1 MPPVRVP
8 ENERQ
13 KGVIIMTEKQKEL
26 KSYVEKQK
34 QRANNWIT
42 RSDIK
47 QFAEKLVVLGAIEEQ
62 EILLRIL
69 EKAFDDSVSP
79 EDLQRFINSLPER
92 SFLR

>member
-1 MPPVRVP
+1 
-8 ENERQ
+8 
-13 KGVIIMTEKQKEL
+13 MTEKQKAL

-34 QRANNWIT
+34 QRANNWIM

>member
-13 KGVIIMTEKQKEL
+13 KGVIIMTEKQKAL

-34 QRANNWIT
+34 QRANNWIM